1 MPQSSTAPASS
12 LPRSPAQRNRL
23 SWKVCLAGMV
33 ALSVAMGIGRFAF
46 TPSLPLM
53 LHEGSLNL
61 QMGGWLA
68 TANYLGYFI
77 GAMACAVHRSKRGVR
92 MLRWVFVTPP
102 DRRQALAREIHL
114 WSLSARRDGL
124 LSLEQYM
131 AKADPFIQKG
141 LRLVVDGIQPDKLR
155 SLLDTEIN
163 NYEFRERQA
172 ARIWESAAG
181 YAPTVG
187 ILGAVLGLIHVMENL
202 SDPSKLGAG
211 IAVAFVSTVYGVGL
225 ANLFFYPVANKIK
238 GIVAERV
245 AQYEILTDVFH
256 DIATGDYTRVIEE
269 RVACLLAQH

>member
-1 MPQSSTAPASS
+1 VDLTSLLGLALALAGIFVGHSLDGGKFSS
-12 LPRSPAQRNRL
+12 LLQPA
-23 SWKVCLAGMV
+23 A
-33 ALSVAMGIGRFAF
+33 FAIVVVGTF
-46 TPSLPLM
+46 GAVL
-53 LHEGSLNL
+53 L
-61 QMGGWLA
+61 Q
-68 TANYLGYFI
+68 
-77 GAMACAVHRSKRGVR
+77 SKSRAFVRGVR

-131 AKADPFIQKG
+131 AKSDPFIQKG

-155 SLLDTEIN
+155 SLMHTEIN

-211 IAVAFVSTVYGVGL
+211 IAVAFVSTIYGVGL
-225 ANLFFYPVANKIK
+225 ANLFFYPVGNKIK
-238 GIVAERV
+238 GIVSERV
-245 AQYEILTDVFH
+245 AEYEILADVFH
-256 DIATGDYTRVIEE
+256 DIATGDYTRVLDE
-269 RVACLLAQH
+269 RVACLLAEH